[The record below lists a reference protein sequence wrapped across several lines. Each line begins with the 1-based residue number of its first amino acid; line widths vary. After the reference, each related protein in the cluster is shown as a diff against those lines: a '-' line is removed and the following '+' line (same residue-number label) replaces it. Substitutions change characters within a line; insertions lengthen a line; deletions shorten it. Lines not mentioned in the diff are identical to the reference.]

1 MKVWLTQ
8 NDLAMVIYGLE
19 NTRYAYGKSK
29 GHVDNLIE
37 NLHRIKE

>member
-8 NDLAMVIYGLE
+8 ADINMAIYGLE

-29 GHVDNLIE
+29 GRVDDLIE
-37 NLHRIKE
+37 KLHRIRM